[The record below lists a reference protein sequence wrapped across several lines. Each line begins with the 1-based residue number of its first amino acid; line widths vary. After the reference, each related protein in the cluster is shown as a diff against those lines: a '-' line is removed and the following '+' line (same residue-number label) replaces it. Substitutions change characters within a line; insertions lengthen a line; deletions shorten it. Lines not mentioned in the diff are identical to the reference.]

1 MTPER
6 IAGRLETGPE
16 LFRLLLED
24 LTEADALWKPSPDRW
39 SIAQVLEH
47 LSHVEG
53 HGFRLRLE
61 RMLEEDYPLLEVYDQ
76 EALAAEGRYDSG
88 DPEESFAHFEDQRAD
103 NAAFVR
109 DLEPVLLARRG
120 RHARLGDITVSDLL
134 HEWVFH
140 DLGHLRQVAELIR
153 ARKYYPEMGAFREY
167 YHIEP

>member
-1 MTPER
+1 MSPEQ
-6 IAGRLETGPE
+6 IAGQLAAGPE
-16 LFRLLLED
+16 LFRLLMEG

-53 HGFRLRLE
+53 HGFRLRLD
-61 RMLEEDYPLLEVYDQ
+61 RLLEEDCPLIEVYDQ
-76 EALAAEGRYDSG
+76 EALAGAGRYDTTEPG
-88 DPEESFAHFEDQRAD
+88 ESFAHFEDQRAD

-120 RHARLGDITVSDLL
+120 RHAQLGEITVSDLL

-140 DLGHLRQVAELIR
+140 DLGHLRQIAELIR
-153 ARKYYPEMGAFREY
+153 ARKYYPEMGAFRQY
-167 YHIEP
+167 YRVQP